1 MYRDESEQCMHHHE
15 CAVVAYVNP
24 SIFECASIS
33 DRMKMN
39 YKGEPPMQ
47 AQSGLKR
54 ALPVLLTSVLLALT
68 AAAQKVEPTEEN
80 IAKGEAI
87 YKKNCEM
94 CHGATGLGDG
104 PAGKRLNPKPANFQD
119 KEKMAALTDEHLFKH
134 IAKGDGPMPA
144 FERKLKE
151 NERWMVLY
159 YVRKF
164 AK

>member
-1 MYRDESEQCMHHHE
+1 
-15 CAVVAYVNP
+15 
-24 SIFECASIS
+24 
-33 DRMKMN
+33 MN

-47 AQSGLKR
+47 AKASLKR
-54 ALPVLLTSVLLALT
+54 AIPVLLTSVALALI
-68 AAAQKVEPTEEN
+68 ASSQKVEPADEN

-87 YKKNCEM
+87 YKKNYET
-94 CHGATGLGDG
+94 CHGTTGLGDG
-104 PAGKRLNPKPANFQD
+104 PAAKRLNPKPANFQD

-134 IAKGDGPMPA
+134 ITKGDGPMPA
-144 FERKLKE
+144 FKRKLKE